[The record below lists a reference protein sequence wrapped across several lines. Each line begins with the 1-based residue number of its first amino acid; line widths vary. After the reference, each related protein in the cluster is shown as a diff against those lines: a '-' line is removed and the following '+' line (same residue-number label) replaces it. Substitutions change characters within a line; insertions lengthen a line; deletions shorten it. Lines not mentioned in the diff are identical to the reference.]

1 MSTIQIVTT
10 FGATGDE
17 RQRFIDAVIRIFGQA
32 GLVVLEDGVRTKM
45 LPIRERDG
53 RAEPEMMHAYV
64 AFTREESVP
73 GNEERVAFATEMLE
87 KLTAWNEAVKTD
99 TAGKMHVIYYNAKS
113 YWKIR
118 LLDNKDRPARSALPK
133 FE

>member
-87 KLTAWNEAVKTD
+87 KLTAWNEAAKTD

-118 LLDNKDRPARSALPK
+118 LLEDRPARSTLPK

>member
-17 RQRFIDAVIRIFGQA
+17 RNRFIDAVIRVFGQA
-32 GLVVLEDGVRTKM
+32 GLVVREDGVRTKM

-53 RAEPEMMHAYV
+53 RADPEMMHAYV
-64 AFTREESVP
+64 AFTREEPVP
-73 GNEERVAFATEMLE
+73 GNEERVAFANEMLE
-87 KLTAWNEAVKTD
+87 KLTAWNEALKTD
-99 TAGKMHVIYYNAKS
+99 SAGKMHVIYYNAKS

-118 LLDNKDRPARSALPK
+118 LLENKDRPARSALPK

>member
-118 LLDNKDRPARSALPK
+118 LLENKDRPARSALPK

>member
-64 AFTREESVP
+64 KFTREESVP

-87 KLTAWNEAVKTD
+87 KLTTWNEALKTD

-118 LLDNKDRPARSALPK
+118 LLEDRPARSALPK